1 MKLIKRLFICM
12 LGVLAILYFLA
23 GTETGTSCLWSAA
36 SRYLPNQLK
45 VGQLHGTLLSHL
57 NLNDF
62 VFENETTLIKI
73 HSLNLEWSPLE
84 LLRKR
89 IVINSVIADG
99 VNIVVKETDKQASQ
113 TLDID
118 HLLKQLSRINLQQ
131 AALTHAQIEI
141 GNAHI
146 NLQGTLDDEWHLLWD
161 ANIPDLNKLL
171 SMVSGKLVT
180 NGSITGKRLDPNIKT
195 EFVLQRFTSGYV
207 QIQALSG
214 VLHNQLTNRMTD
226 QGNLVVRGLKINDFL
241 VPDFTLAT
249 ASEWHAPS
257 LHLKATATFS
267 KQNHI
272 IGEIF
277 LDKVDLAA
285 GLAQSFK
292 AWARADVNNFS
303 QFNTLFKT
311 VPQVRDFAGRVTGA
325 FTGAGKLNSP
335 VFDGGLEAEA
345 GSVLIPS
352 QKIRL
357 TNIQLTTLYHTGRPV
372 NLQGTA
378 AVGGRGQLQ
387 VSGTYD
393 IEKAS
398 LPLNLHIMAENLQL
412 FDTKEYQI
420 NISPDLNLSYRDN
433 DLFISG
439 KVLVPF
445 ARIEPTDLTGT
456 ATLPSD
462 VIIVSEHSVHTVP
475 TNLTLQVEVL
485 LGQQVKVKYRGLKAE
500 LKGSIIVNGEEGR
513 PLTAT
518 GEFSIAKDGIYKAY
532 GRSLAIQQGRLIYA
546 GNIITNPGISLRAT
560 QTIRRV
566 GYAGGNSF
574 GNKDIAPVYSGTD
587 ELTVGVMVSGVI
599 DKPNV
604 SLFSEPTMLSQ
615 ADILSYMLF
624 GYPQSQVK
632 GASSLALLNVA
643 SEMVGG
649 SKKPTNVVNKIQK
662 KLGLDELSVGSREYY
677 DIESNAAHNATT
689 VNVGRNLGRKLSVH
703 YSVGLFQPIQIFSLR
718 YQINS
723 HLAIQT
729 ETSTLEN
736 GGDLLYQLESRD

>member
-1 MKLIKRLFICM
+1 MKLIKRLFIFM
-12 LGVLAILYFLA
+12 IAVLATIYFLA
-23 GTETGTSCLWSAA
+23 GTETGTSLIWSAA

-45 VGQLHGTLLSHL
+45 VGQIHGTLLSHL

-73 HSLNLEWSPLE
+73 HSLNLDWSALQ
-84 LLRKR
+84 LLRKK
-89 IVINSVIADG
+89 IVVNSVIVDG
-99 VNIVVKETDKQASQ
+99 VKIVVKDTEDKSSEP
-113 TLDID
+113 LDMDAII
-118 HLLKQLSRINLQQ
+118 KQLSRINLQQ
-131 AALTHAQIEI
+131 AAVTHAQIEI
-141 GNAHI
+141 GNAEI
-146 NLQGTLDDEWHLLWD
+146 NLQGTLDEEWHLFWD
-161 ANIPDLNKLL
+161 ADIPDLSKL
-171 SMVSGKLVT
+171 MPAVTGKLVT
-180 NGSITGKRLDPNIKT
+180 KGSLTGKRLDPNIKT
-195 EFVLQRFTSGYV
+195 EFTLQRFASGYV
-207 QIQALSG
+207 QIQELSG
-214 VLHNQLTNRMTD
+214 VLRNY
-226 QGNLVVRGLKINDFL
+226 QGDLIVRGLKIDDFL
-241 VPDFTLAT
+241 VPDFSLAA
-249 ASEWHAPS
+249 ASIWQAPAFN
-257 LHLKATATFS
+257 LKATATFS
-267 KQNHI
+267 KQNHLV
-272 IGEIF
+272 GEITF
-277 LDKVDLAA
+277 DKVDLSA

-292 AWARADVNNFS
+292 AWARADVNNFA

-311 VPQVRDFAGRVTGA
+311 VPQVRDFAGHVTGA
-325 FTGAGKLNSP
+325 FTGTGKLNNP
-335 VFDGGLEAEA
+335 VFDGGLDAED
-345 GSVLIPS
+345 GSVFIPS

-372 NLQGTA
+372 NLQGVA

-387 VSGTYD
+387 VAGTYD
-393 IEKAS
+393 IEKSS
-398 LPLNLHIMAENLQL
+398 LPLSLHIMADNLQL
-412 FDTKEYQI
+412 LDTKEYKV
-420 NISPDLNLSYRDN
+420 NISPNLNLVYRDN

-445 ARIEPTDLTGT
+445 ARIEPADLTST

-462 VIIVSEHSVHTVP
+462 VTIVSENAVTSIP
-475 TNLTLQVEVL
+475 TNLTLQVEVI

-500 LKGSIIVNGEEGR
+500 LKGSIMVSGEEGR

-518 GEFSIAKDGIYKAY
+518 GEFGIAKDGIYKAY

-546 GNIITNPGISLRAT
+546 GNLLTNPGISLRAT

-566 GYAGGNSF
+566 GYSGGNSF
-574 GNKDIAPVYSGTD
+574 GNKDFAPVYSGSD
-587 ELTVGVMVSGVI
+587 VLTVGVMVSGVI

-624 GYPQSQVK
+624 GYPQSQVT

-649 SKKPTNVVNKIQK
+649 TKKPTNVVNKIQK

-677 DIESNAAHNATT
+677 DTGNNAAHNATT
-689 VNVGRNLGRKLSVH
+689 VNVGRNLGRKISVH